1 MLEPR
6 SMDSLGNQ
14 QHTKKLSPK
23 IALHFKVLRES
34 KAMLPKLHFFSVFN
48 TLCSTT
54 TYINLPE
61 AAAELAATKLAII
74 F

>member
-1 MLEPR
+1 M
-6 SMDSLGNQ
+6 
-14 QHTKKLSPK
+14 
-23 IALHFKVLRES
+23 LRES

-61 AAAELAATKLAII
+61 AAAELAAAKASYNLLKMSNALFVISDQLLVTISVI
-74 F
+74 NVDQ